1 MMLRSLEGV
10 AFLIVESRLRPIA
23 GGADMPE
30 EASPITSASAD
41 DPPVVLFYSEPDQP
55 LPVGAPPGRGIH
67 HPRFG
72 AVLKD
77 RLEPMGVECVVRRR
91 KDLPRQEDPK
101 EAMFREMGDF
111 FVRHLPGASVSRT
124 QIHRYSQREMS
135 WSEEG
140 QDELIRNLDELTG

>member
-41 DPPVVLFYSEPDQP
+41 DPSVILFDSEPDQP

-72 AVLKD
+72 AALQA

-101 EAMFREMGDF
+101 EAMFREMVEF
-111 FVRHLPGASVSRT
+111 LARHL
-124 QIHRYSQREMS
+124 
-135 WSEEG
+135 
-140 QDELIRNLDELTG
+140 